1 LKRGTVRV
9 LGWSVSLVVI
19 AVSAAVA
26 HRLALQAGVQRL
38 ADAAQHRLAM
48 VAAQLDAEQAR
59 FDYLPSLLELTP
71 SVRALLQAPQDAE
84 LRDEVNRYLNG
95 INATAGAANLYVLDA
110 QGMALAASDWDS
122 PGTPVGT
129 DLSFRPYVRE
139 ALAVGQGRFYGV
151 GITSRRA
158 GYFRSY
164 ALRFGGRP
172 QGVATVK
179 VDLEQAEREWATLP
193 GAVVVADE
201 RKVVILS
208 THPEWKYRPLAA
220 LPEHDRAEIARMQP
234 YGQAAL
240 VPLAWVPE
248 AASRT
253 IRIATT
259 DYLAS
264 TRLVNGGRWQ
274 LYVLDELQPARWQAR
289 LVALTAALASSLLAL
304 LVLAWWQ
311 YQRGIRQK
319 LAAQAAL
326 QAAHDSLESKVV
338 ERTAELRRA
347 QSELIHAE
355 KMAALGQMS
364 AGMVHELS
372 QPLGAMRTLSDNAG
386 VLLEQ
391 QRTDDVRGNLER
403 ISRLVDR
410 LGRLTHQLKA
420 FAYKSQQSLAAV
432 PVRQAIANAQLM
444 VAQRL
449 RQMDVAL
456 QVEVQP
462 TGLAA
467 LAEEARLEQV
477 LTNLM
482 GNALD
487 AMADVP
493 HRALHI
499 QACAQAERCV
509 ITLTDTGPG
518 IREDV
523 LPRLFE
529 PFVTTK
535 PAGAGLGLGLMISAH
550 IVRDFGGRLTAANQ
564 PGAGARF
571 TIELPLATPARGDTD
586 HA

>member
-1 LKRGTVRV
+1 LKRGSARV
-9 LGWSVSLVVI
+9 LGWSVSLVAI
-19 AVSAAVA
+19 AVSASIA
-26 HRLALQAGVQRL
+26 HRLALQAGLQRL
-38 ADAAQHRLAM
+38 GDAAQHRLAM
-48 VAAQLDAEQAR
+48 VATQLDAEQAR
-59 FDYLPSLLELTP
+59 FDYLPSVLELTP
-71 SVRALLQAPQDAE
+71 SVRALLQAPQDAP
-84 LRDEVNRYLNG
+84 LREEVNHYLKG

-110 QGMALAASDWDS
+110 RGMTLAASDWDS

-139 ALAVGQGRFYGV
+139 ALAHGQGRFYGV

-179 VDLEQAEREWATLP
+179 VDLEQAESEWSKLP
-193 GAVVVADE
+193 GAVVVSDE
-201 RKVVILS
+201 LKVVILS
-208 THPEWKYRPLAA
+208 TRPEWKFRPLGAISA
-220 LPEHDRAEIARMQP
+220 QERARIAQTQA
-234 YGQAAL
+234 YGDAKL
-240 VPLAWVPE
+240 VPLAWTPE
-248 AASRT
+248 PAGPT
-253 IRIATT
+253 VRIGNS

-264 TRLVNGGRWQ
+264 TRAVNGGRWQ
-274 LYVLDELQPARWQAR
+274 VYVLDDLQPVRWQAR
-289 LVALTAALASSLLAL
+289 LLGLTAALACALLAL
-304 LVLAWWQ
+304 LALAWWQ
-311 YQRGIRQK
+311 HQRGIRQK

-326 QAAHDSLESKVV
+326 QAAHDSLESKVA
-338 ERTAELRRA
+338 ERTAALRRA

-364 AGMVHELS
+364 AGIVHELN
-372 QPLGAMRTLSDNAG
+372 QPLGAMRTLSDNAS

-391 QRTDDVRGNLER
+391 QRSEDVRSNLQR

-410 LGRLTHQLKA
+410 LGRFTHQLKA
-420 FAYKSQQSLAAV
+420 FAYKSQEPPAAV
-432 PVRQAIANAQLM
+432 PVRQAIANAQLL

-449 RQMDVAL
+449 REMEVTMDSV
-456 QVEVQP
+456 VEP
-462 TGLAA
+462 ANLAA
-467 LAEEARLEQV
+467 LAEEGRLEQV
-477 LTNLM
+477 LANLM

-487 AMADVP
+487 AMADAP
-493 HRALHI
+493 QRALRLR
-499 QACAQAERCV
+499 AQAQEQRCV
-509 ITLTDTGPG
+509 IVLTDTGPG

-550 IVRDFGGRLTAANQ
+550 IVREFGGKLTAANQ

-571 TIELPLATPARGDTD
+571 TIELPLAVSTRGDPD
-586 HA
+586 DA